1 MGLIPYPEPLKAKS
15 FPWLVAEK
23 EAREIQSMKQVQF
36 AIAGMKTGMWHT
48 KRNTFPFQA
57 SRSRVWQRMDLGKLK
72 RGLNHG
78 KNGMRHYLAPWYF
91 LEEKFYPDF

>member
-1 MGLIPYPEPLKAKS
+1 MTSVRLEESG
-15 FPWLVAEK
+15 
-23 EAREIQSMKQVQF
+23 
-36 AIAGMKTGMWHT
+36 
-48 KRNTFPFQA
+48 A
-57 SRSRVWQRMDLGKLK
+57 SERMDLGKLK